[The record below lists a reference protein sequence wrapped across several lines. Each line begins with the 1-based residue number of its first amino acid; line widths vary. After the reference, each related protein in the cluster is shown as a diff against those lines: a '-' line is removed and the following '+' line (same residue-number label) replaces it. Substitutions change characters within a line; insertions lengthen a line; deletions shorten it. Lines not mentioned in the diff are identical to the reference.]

1 MVFLWFSYGLHQQR
15 SHRDGGRLRH
25 LQQQGALLGGIPA
38 CLRAAVSKGG
48 PIRQQRLQLILLRRG
63 GDADSAMGIC
73 TKVGGKTE
81 SLLGEVQK
89 TSFNLLFDPLLS
101 VLSYSKMREMIFPAT
116 LTGIGNI
123 YYGF

>member
-1 MVFLWFSYGLHQQR
+1 MVCTNW
-15 SHRDGGRLRH
+15 SHRDGV
-25 LQQQGALLGGIPA
+25 
-38 CLRAAVSKGG
+38 AAAPSAARRSPRGNSSVSASSC
-48 PIRQQRLQLILLRRG
+48 QQRWSSPPATLAAHPPGTRR
-63 GDADSAMGIC
+63 

-81 SLLGEVQK
+81 SLLGDVQK

-101 VLSYSKMREMIFPAT
+101 VLSHSKMREMIFPAI